1 MSNTKMSYT
10 PRGPILIT
18 GSAGFIGST
27 FLPLL
32 LGKYA
37 ESDIHSV
44 DALTYAGSRENFSH
58 LPTSSNHS
66 FHQVNITDFDS
77 LQKQFQNFKFKTVI
91 HFAAETHV
99 DRSLNSPDLFFRT
112 NLIGTTNLLKL
123 AKEFAVERF
132 IHISTDEVYGPTPDG
147 IEFDE
152 AAPLNPS
159 SPYAASKAAADLAAL
174 SYSKSYDLPVI
185 IIRSTNNYGLRQYP
199 EKLIP
204 LLISLASQGKAL
216 PLYGD
221 GNYERD
227 WIHVEDFSRAVIT
240 VLECGKTGEIY
251 NVAGENRILNI
262 EIAERIRA
270 LVGVAECKIE
280 FVVNR
285 PGHDRRYRIR
295 TDKVKSLG
303 YAPEIDFSEG
313 FEKIVKWYLAR
324 PERLPQISADA
335 AVDD

>member
-1 MSNTKMSYT
+1 M
-10 PRGPILIT
+10 T

-32 LGKYA
+32 LSKFSA
-37 ESDIHSV
+37 SEIHSV
-44 DALTYAGSRENFSH
+44 DALTYAGSRENLLD
-58 LPTSSNHS
+58 LPESSNHS
-66 FHQVNITDFDS
+66 FHRLNITDFDS
-77 LQKQFQNFKFKTVI
+77 LQKKFQNFEFKTVI

-152 AAPLNPS
+152 SAPLNPS
-159 SPYAASKAAADLAAL
+159 SPYAASKAAADLATL

-185 IIRSTNNYGLRQYP
+185 IIRSTNNYGPRQYP

-204 LLISLASQGKAL
+204 LLISRASQGKAL

-221 GNYERD
+221 GKYERD
-227 WIHVEDFSRAVIT
+227 WIHVEDFSRAVIAI
-240 VLECGKTGEIY
+240 LECGKAGEIY

-262 EIAERIRA
+262 EIAERIRE
-270 LVGVAECKIE
+270 LVGVAESKIE
-280 FVVNR
+280 FVANR

-295 TDKVKSLG
+295 TDKVKTLG
-303 YAPEIDFSEG
+303 FSPQIDFDE
-313 FEKIVKWYLAR
+313 ELAKVVKWYLKT
-324 PERLPQISADA
+324 PQRLAKISTGA
-335 AVDD
+335 AVEK

>member
-1 MSNTKMSYT
+1 MSNTQMSYT
-10 PRGPILIT
+10 PRGLILVT
-18 GSAGFIGST
+18 GSAGFIGSS

-32 LGKYA
+32 LGKYS

-44 DALTYAGSRENFSH
+44 DALTYAGSRKNLSD
-58 LPTSSNHS
+58 LPASSNHS
-66 FHQVNITDFDS
+66 FHQLNITNFDP
-77 LQKQFQNFKFKTVI
+77 LQKQFQNFEFKTVI

-123 AKEFAVERF
+123 AKEVAVARF

-152 AAPLNPS
+152 SAPLNPS

-174 SYSKSYDLPVI
+174 SYSRSYDLPVI
-185 IIRSTNNYGLRQYP
+185 IIRSTNNYGPRQYP

-204 LLISLASQGKAL
+204 LLVSLASQGKAL

-227 WIHVEDFSRAVIT
+227 WIHAEDFSRAVIT
-240 VLECGKTGEIY
+240 ILECGKTGEIY
-251 NVAGENRILNI
+251 NVAGGNRILNI
-262 EIAERIRA
+262 EIAEKIRA

-280 FVVNR
+280 FVDNR

-295 TDKVKSLG
+295 TDKVKKLG
-303 YAPEIDFSEG
+303 FAPQIDFDEG
-313 FEKIVKWYLAR
+313 FEKVVKWYLKR
-324 PERLPQISADA
+324 PERLAQISARAGVKD
-335 AVDD
+335 